1 MPRRALLRREIRSR
15 SSSSSSP
22 IGFVARLQYV
32 RVVTCSMHCISAA
45 WKLSRAGI
53 ICLWRG
59 DTAHAGVGEGL
70 AYVFVFADQN
80 AVDDVAGCD
89 VGAEKLEFFC
99 CPRQNR
105 GSSGRRRGNRG
116 ASGRPRIWSRFV
128 FWRRAVSYLAGVGR
142 RA

>member
-89 VGAEKLEFFC
+89 VGAEKLEFFAALDRTVGAADGGEGIEE
-99 CPRQNR
+99 PADDL
-105 GSSGRRRGNRG
+105 GFGRDL
-116 ASGRPRIWSRFV
+116 F
-128 FWRRAVSYLAGVGR
+128 FGVGR
-142 RA
+142 YLI